1 MQQSPHLSANPLIKV
16 QDVRKT
22 YATGDRSFAALCGVS
37 LTIQP
42 GEFVAIMG
50 PSGSGKST
58 LLHLLGGLDRPASGQ
73 VIVAGQPL
81 HGMDETQLALFRRA
95 HVGFVFQFFNL
106 ITNLTVRD
114 NIELPALL
122 NGRAHSVEISRRA
135 DALMETLGIASQA
148 DKLPAQL
155 SGGQR
160 QRVAIARALINQPEL
175 LLADEPTGNLDSASG
190 AEVLRLFKEL
200 YVQGQTIVLVTH
212 DPAAAAH
219 AERVVFLQ
227 DGHIVGEDSGLDAA
241 TISQRQA
248 LRQRASP

>member
-1 MQQSPHLSANPLIKV
+1 LQQSPHLSANPLIKV

-81 HGMDETQLALFRRA
+81 HGMDETQLVLFRRA

>member
-1 MQQSPHLSANPLIKV
+1 MSLIQV
-16 QDVRKT
+16 CEVHKT
-22 YATGDRSFAALCGVS
+22 YATGDRPFVALRGIS
-37 LTIQP
+37 LTVAP

-58 LLHLLGGLDRPASGQ
+58 LLHLLGGLDRPTSGQ
-73 VIVAGQPL
+73 VVVTGRHL
-81 HGMDETQLALFRRA
+81 HAMSETQLALFRRA

-122 NGRAHSVEISRRA
+122 DGRTRSAEISRRA
-135 DALMETLGIASQA
+135 TALMETLGIVSQA
-148 DKLPAQL
+148 AKLPAQL

-160 QRVAIARALINQPEL
+160 QRVAIARALINRPDI

-190 AEVLRLFKEL
+190 TEVLRLFKEL
-200 YVQGQTIVLVTH
+200 NAQGQTIVLVTH

-219 AERVVFLQ
+219 AARAVFLR
-227 DGHIVGEDSGLDAA
+227 DGQIVGEATGLDAA
-241 TISQRQA
+241 AIAHRVSQITDGG
-248 LRQRASP
+248 

>member
-1 MQQSPHLSANPLIKV
+1 MSPLI
-16 QDVRKT
+16 DVHAVHKT
-22 YATGDRSFAALCGVS
+22 YATGDKPFVALRGVS
-37 LTIQP
+37 LSIQP

-73 VIVAGQPL
+73 VMVAGQPL
-81 HGMDETQLALFRRA
+81 HAMNETQLALFRRA

-106 ITNLTVRD
+106 IANLTVRD

-122 NGRAHSVEISRRA
+122 NGRARGSEISHRA
-135 DALMETLGIASQA
+135 DALMETLDIATQA
-148 DKLPAQL
+148 AKLPAQL

-160 QRVAIARALINQPEL
+160 QRVAIARALINRPDI

-190 AEVLRLFKEL
+190 GEVLRLFKQL
-200 YVQGQTIVLVTH
+200 NAQGQTIILVTH

-219 AERVVFLQ
+219 AARIVFLH
-227 DGHIVGEDSGLDAA
+227 DGQVVGDESDLDAA
-241 TISQRQA
+241 AIAHRIS
-248 LRQRASP
+248 RAVPRLISDV

>member
-1 MQQSPHLSANPLIKV
+1 MTPLI
-16 QDVRKT
+16 DVHDVHKT
-22 YATGDRSFAALCGVS
+22 YATGDKPFVALCGVS
-37 LTIQP
+37 LSVPP

-58 LLHLLGGLDRPASGQ
+58 LLHLLGGLDRPASGR

-81 HGMDETQLALFRRA
+81 HAMNETQLALFRRA

-106 ITNLTVRD
+106 IANLTVRD

-122 NGRAHSVEISRRA
+122 DGRTRSAEISRRA
-135 DALMETLGIASQA
+135 TALMETLGITPQA
-148 DKLPAQL
+148 NKLPAQL

-160 QRVAIARALINQPEL
+160 QRVAIARALINRPDI

-190 AEVLRLFKEL
+190 TDVLRLFKAL
-200 YVQGQTIVLVTH
+200 NAQGQTLVLVTH

-219 AERVVFLQ
+219 AARVVFIR
-227 DGHIVGEDSGLDAA
+227 DGQITGEGANLDAA
-241 TISQRQA
+241 EIAYRISHIA
-248 LRQRASP
+248 GG

>member
-1 MQQSPHLSANPLIKV
+1 MNWLIQINQIHKA
-16 QDVRKT
+16 
-22 YATGDRSFAALCGVS
+22 YAAGNQVFAALHGVS
-37 LTIQP
+37 LSIAM

-58 LLHLLGGLDRPASGQ
+58 LLHLLGGLDRPTSGE
-73 VIVAGQPL
+73 VVVAGKPL
-81 HGMDETQLALFRRA
+81 HAMNETQLALFRRG

-106 ITNLTVRD
+106 IANLTVRD

-122 NGRAHSVEISRRA
+122 DGRARGSEISRRA
-135 DALMETLGIASQA
+135 DALMETLDITTQA
-148 DKLPAQL
+148 GKLPAQL

-160 QRVAIARALINQPEL
+160 QRVAIARALINRPDI

-200 YVQGQTIVLVTH
+200 NAQGQTIVLVSH

-219 AERVVFLQ
+219 AARTVFIR
-227 DGHIVGEDSGLDAA
+227 DGQIIGEGVGLDAA
-241 TISQRQA
+241 RIASRVAQNHIHA
-248 LRQRASP
+248 L